1 MCSSDLELHGEEALG
16 PIVEH
21 LTMIVDEAMD
31 IDIPRLE
38 LIFEQAL
45 RYEVA
50 FWDMAYDGEK

>member
-1 MCSSDLELHGEEALG
+1 
-16 PIVEH
+16 
-21 LTMIVDEAMD
+21 MD